1 MRCPHCGS
9 KNISVQLLKKDKKDR
24 NKNILLV
31 TIFLILVVSF
41 ISGNASMLAA
51 LICLI
56 VSMPLLMI
64 FAIILRFIP
73 TGTITYI
80 ICMDCGKKSKSK

>member
-1 MRCPHCGS
+1 MRCPRCGS
-9 KNISVQLLKKDKKDR
+9 ENISVQLLKKDKKDR

-41 ISGNASMLAA
+41 ILGNTSMLTA

-73 TGTITYI
+73 AGTITYI